1 VAAVTNHRDPKAE
14 LRQMVADKLLTRF
27 LERARANV
35 ADSPEGHCADLAD
48 QVMELFT
55 VEQDYSSVEV
65 RAMGDRTE
73 QAMWHR
79 RLIAKTDWQ
88 SSTAHRA
95 E

>member
-1 VAAVTNHRDPKAE
+1 
-14 LRQMVADKLLTRF
+14 
-27 LERARANV
+27 V
-35 ADSPEGHCADLAD
+35 ADSPEGHCGDLAD

-73 QAMWHR
+73 SAMWHR